1 MGLTISNYNV
11 RGLAEFSAKPVPE
24 ETWRIIKHYVNIS
37 ETRMG
42 GMLSTW
48 FPSSEEASLS
58 HATVLPMREKSGED
72 NPSRVKGMVLK
83 SAPCTTFSCLDVAAA

>member
-1 MGLTISNYNV
+1 M
-11 RGLAEFSAKPVPE
+11 PE
-24 ETWRIIKHYVNIS
+24 ETWGIIKHYVNIG

-48 FPSSEEASLS
+48 FPSSEEASVS

-83 SAPCTTFSCLDVAAA
+83 NVPCTTFSRLDVATA